1 MLDALEMAQETN
13 KYLRG
18 MITLEPNM
26 DFSCFAD
33 CSQKA
38 ERGAPNSP
46 DPNMY
51 GCRIRLC

>member
-1 MLDALEMAQETN
+1 MLDALEMAQQTN
-13 KYLRG
+13 KNLRG

-26 DFSCFAD
+26 DFSSFED

-51 GCRIRLC
+51 GCRIQLC